1 MEIVHKRCCGLDVHK
16 KIVVACLRILTD
28 TGDLNKEVRKF
39 STVTKDLLALSD
51 WLTAHGCTHVA
62 MESTGVYWKPVYN
75 LLEDSFQLLL
85 VNAQHMK
92 AVPGRK
98 TDVLDA
104 EWIAELLQF
113 GLLRASFVP
122 ESSQRELRDLT
133 RLRTSLVQ
141 ERSRAVNRLQ
151 KMLESANIKLASVAS
166 DVMGVSARAMLQAIV
181 AGETDPKLLANLAL
195 GRLRE
200 KIPQLEQALTGRVK
214 PHHRFMIQELLIHF
228 DDLDGSIERL
238 NREVEERLGPF
249 EVEVG
254 LLDTIP
260 GINRRTAEE
269 LIAEIG
275 TDMTRF
281 PSDGHLASWAAMCP
295 GNNESAGK
303 RKTGK
308 TRKGNRW
315 LRHALVAAAH
325 GAAHTKDTYL
335 RSQFNR
341 LAARR
346 GKKKAI
352 VAVGHSILVIAY
364 HVLTRLQPYRELG
377 ANYFD
382 EQDRARVTKRLIH
395 RLQRLGYQVSLK
407 EAA

>member
-1 MEIVHKRCCGLDVHK
+1 
-16 KIVVACLRILTD
+16 
-28 TGDLNKEVRKF
+28 
-39 STVTKDLLALSD
+39 
-51 WLTAHGCTHVA
+51 
-62 MESTGVYWKPVYN
+62 
-75 LLEDSFQLLL
+75 
-85 VNAQHMK
+85 
-92 AVPGRK
+92 
-98 TDVLDA
+98 
-104 EWIAELLQF
+104 LLQF

-181 AGETDPKLLANLAL
+181 TGETDPKLLANLAR

-238 NREVEERLGPF
+238 NREVEERLRPS
-249 EVEVG
+249 EVEVR

-260 GINRRTAEE
+260 GVNRRTAEE

-281 PSDGHLASWAAMCP
+281 PSDCHLASWAAMCP

-315 LRHALVAAAH
+315 LRHTLVAAAH

-335 RSQFNR
+335 RAQFNR

-364 HVLTRLQPYRELG
+364 HVLTRLEPYHELG

-382 EQDRARVTKRLIH
+382 EQNRARVTKRLIY
-395 RLQRLGYQVSLK
+395 RLERLGYQVRLK